1 MIEIKELSNELL
13 VNIFDYLDMKSKLRA
28 ESVCKGWQQFIKTGF
43 HLKTTLK
50 TWKIREIVFTHW

>member
-50 TWKIREIVFTHW
+50 T